1 MQILK
6 IRRSKQ
12 TLGALRNT
20 VIFLTGR
27 GETLGFNKSRHFPLC
42 FAPLFTLTLI
52 LVTWFAPYL
61 HQLFTKRFS
70 IYISG
75 FTKKKK
81 KKKIRCWKYPST
93 CSPSS
98 FSFFTCFRENTLKTI
113 TEIIQFPTIWI
124 LIKFSQH
131 NLPGQF
137 CGDALVDKSPI
148 PCLIWSHSNLL
159 TTGAILCFWC
169 NLFSLN
175 YLLLIKLNLF

>member
-1 MQILK
+1 MAHCVIQLFF
-6 IRRSKQ
+6 SPG
-12 TLGALRNT
+12 GAK
-20 VIFLTGR
+20 
-27 GETLGFNKSRHFPLC
+27 LGFNKARHFPLC
-42 FAPLFTLTLI
+42 FPPLFTLTLI

-81 KKKIRCWKYPST
+81 KIKKKIRCWKYPST

-98 FSFFTCFRENTLKTI
+98 VSFFTCFRENFLKTI
-113 TEIIQFPTIWI
+113 TEIIQSFQQFEF
-124 LIKFSQH
+124 LKFSQH

-137 CGDALVDKSPI
+137 CGCALVDKSPI
-148 PCLIWSHSNLL
+148 PCLIKSHSNLL
-159 TTGAILCFWC
+159 TTGAILCCWC